1 VKDLTTGQVDITC
14 QNHSFNI
21 EMGSLN
27 TEDVEIT
34 HVNLND
40 MTPAGLRHRRLP
52 VASVQYHPEASA
64 GPHDARHLFNRFKEM
79 MLSDRRQ

>member
-1 VKDLTTGQVDITC
+1 VKDLKTGTVDITC

-21 EMGSLN
+21 EMGSLD
-27 TEDVEIT
+27 EADVEIT

-40 MTPAGLRHRRLP
+40 MTPAGLRHRRLS

-64 GPHDARHLFNRFKEM
+64 GPHDARHLFTQFKEM
-79 MLSDRRQ
+79 MLRERRR